1 VQEGWQI
8 VATNFRTRRGEID
21 LVACAG
27 NLLAFIEVKSLNR
40 ITLGDLAHVLSPAK
54 RRTIIET
61 SKLFLAMHRKYNQH
75 GIRYDLM
82 LMRDGTCV
90 RHVEGAFIEYDE
102 AE

>member
-1 VQEGWQI
+1 MQEGWQI
-8 VATNFRTRRGEID
+8 VATNFRSRRGEID

-40 ITLGDLAHVLSPAK
+40 ISFGDLQHVLSPSK

-61 SKLFLAMHRKYNQH
+61 SKLFLAMHRKYKEH